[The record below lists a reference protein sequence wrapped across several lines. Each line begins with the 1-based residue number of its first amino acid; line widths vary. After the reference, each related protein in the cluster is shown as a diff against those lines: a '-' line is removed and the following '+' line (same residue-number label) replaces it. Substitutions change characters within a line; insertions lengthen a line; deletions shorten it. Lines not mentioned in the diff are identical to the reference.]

1 MKNNDDSGAGM
12 ENAGMENKILEI
24 ARHLFLEKG
33 FSKTSTTEIAKAA
46 GCNQALVHYY
56 FRTKEKL
63 FCRIFKAQVSVF
75 ASAFLD
81 EGNNPGKT
89 FEERLRHRIGRHFEI
104 ISGVPKLPALIL
116 SDMIENEGRIKLLK
130 ESVGDIP
137 LKVFDTLNKELKTE
151 IENGNIRPI
160 SAKDLMINI
169 LSLNIF
175 LFLALP
181 VFSTIFEL
189 DEKHKQEM
197 LLQRKEEIINTIIL
211 SLRPL

>member
-1 MKNNDDSGAGM
+1 MQVENNNDSG
-12 ENAGMENKILEI
+12 AGMENKILES
-24 ARHLFLEKG
+24 ARNLFLEKG
-33 FSKTSTTEIAKAA
+33 FSKTSTTEIAKQA

-63 FCRIFKAQVSVF
+63 FCRIFKAQVGIF

-89 FEERLRHRIGRHFEI
+89 FEEKLRHRIGRHFDI

-116 SDMIENEGRIKLLK
+116 TDMIDNEGRIKLLK
-130 ESVGDIP
+130 ESIGDIP
-137 LKVFDTLNKELKTE
+137 AKVFDSLNKELKVE
-151 IENGNIRPI
+151 IENGNIRSV
-160 SAKDLMINI
+160 SAKDLLITV

-181 VFSTIFEL
+181 VFSAIFEL

-197 LLQRKEEIINTIIL
+197 LLQRKEEIINTVIL
-211 SLRPL
+211 SLRPI